1 MDMTDVSPSN
11 GAPYQRAETPRTTV
25 VVVNEPAKPSTTKK
39 EETNSESGSSNA
51 KEPNLRDEMVH
62 DGPSSFKIS
71 QLYRYAT
78 TFDKVLLGI
87 GIITTGA
94 NGALFPLM
102 AIVFGN
108 VMTGFSTTPVDFDKI
123 NSASLNYLY
132 IAIFLFFT
140 DYISYVAFFYSA
152 ERQMKALR
160 SEALRHMLYMDIS
173 WYDANDALQL
183 SSRLTGDTVRI
194 KDGMG
199 HKLGDAFRY
208 TIQFIVGIIIG
219 FVRGWDITL
228 VMACVVPVMAI
239 SLSWLIKTFTVMS
252 EFAQKVYAE
261 AGSIAEETLGSIRTV
276 ASLNGEQKAIQKFEK
291 KVIEAEE
298 QNIQLNK
305 LSAVVFSLFLGS
317 LWIMYSAGLWRLW
330 IMYSAGLWYG
340 GWKASKGDTTPGDVF
355 AAFFGVMMGT
365 SSLGQ
370 ISPCITA
377 VSKATGAAEE
387 LFAILDTTSAI
398 DAEKEDEGIV
408 PETCQGKIEAVNV
421 NFTYPSPCCVSGGKI
436 QLRVE
441 PDLIWG

>member
-1 MDMTDVSPSN
+1 MDKSDVIF
-11 GAPYQRAETPRTTV
+11 GGEVIYQRVETPRSSA
-25 VVVNEPAKPSTTKK
+25 VNVRDPAKPSTVKG
-39 EETNSESGSSNA
+39 TNSESRSSNA

-62 DGPSSFKIS
+62 DGPTSFKILN
-71 QLYRYAT
+71 LYRYAT
-78 TFDKVLLGI
+78 TFDKVLLVI

-108 VMTGFSTTPVDFDKI
+108 VLTGFSTTPVDMDKI
-123 NSASLNYLY
+123 NTASLNYLY

-173 WYDANDALQL
+173 WYDSNDALQL

-199 HKLGDAFRY
+199 HKLGDAFRF
-208 TIQFIVGIIIG
+208 TVQFIVGLIIG
-219 FVRGWDITL
+219 LARGWDITL
-228 VMACVVPVMAI
+228 VMACVVPLMAI

-252 EFAQKVYAE
+252 DFAQKVYAE

-276 ASLNGEQKAIQKFEK
+276 ASLNGEQKAIKKFEK

-305 LSAVVFSLFLGS
+305 VSAV
-317 LWIMYSAGLWRLW
+317 
-330 IMYSAGLWYG
+330 
-340 GWKASKGDTTPGDVF
+340 
-355 AAFFGVMMGT
+355 
-365 SSLGQ
+365 
-370 ISPCITA
+370 
-377 VSKATGAAEE
+377 
-387 LFAILDTTSAI
+387 
-398 DAEKEDEGIV
+398 
-408 PETCQGKIEAVNV
+408 
-421 NFTYPSPCCVSGGKI
+421 
-436 QLRVE
+436 
-441 PDLIWG
+441 